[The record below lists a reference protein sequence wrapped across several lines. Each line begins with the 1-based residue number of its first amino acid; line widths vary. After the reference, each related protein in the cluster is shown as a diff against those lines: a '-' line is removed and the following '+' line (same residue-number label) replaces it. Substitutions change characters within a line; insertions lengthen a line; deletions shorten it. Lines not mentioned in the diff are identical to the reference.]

1 MAGIHNAIAG
11 ARLQGPLDVTFTM
24 TSGTAGGI
32 GYERGNYG
40 SVSPDPVVTFGG
52 VLQALTF
59 TQSGFDFIF
68 VGVTDQM
75 PAAFPFCDVYKG
87 GVLQVT
93 LPISGAPGGQNVYLT
108 SGFGL
113 TNPFLPTGTPAT
125 YRLVFR

>member
-1 MAGIHNAIAG
+1 MAGIHNIVAG
-11 ARLQGPLDVTFTM
+11 VGLQGPLDVTFTM
-24 TSGTAGGI
+24 TSQTGAGI
-32 GYERGNYG
+32 GYDLGNYG

-52 VLQALTF
+52 ILLGMNF
-59 TQSGFDFIF
+59 TQSGFDF
-68 VGVTDQM
+68 VTVEVTDQM
-75 PAAFPFCDVYKG
+75 PATFPFCDLYKG

-93 LPISGAPGGQNVYLT
+93 LPRSTTPGNANLYFV